1 MIQVKKLWV
10 SGERQLQS
18 GATMKKPQSLGNA
31 VASSVWDAHI
41 TKATSSPHYAR
52 EYKKYSYVLD
62 EYEIM
67 AKRIKNGEPI
77 GENYLKGKQKE
88 KLLELTDLT
97 HADFKK
103 YLE

>member
-1 MIQVKKLWV
+1 M
-10 SGERQLQS
+10 
-18 GATMKKPQSLGNA
+18 
-31 VASSVWDAHI
+31 
-41 TKATSSPHYAR
+41 
-52 EYKKYSYVLD
+52 LD

-67 AKRIKNGEPI
+67 AKRIKNGEPV
-77 GENYLKGKQKE
+77 GESYLKGKQKE

>member
-1 MIQVKKLWV
+1 MN
-10 SGERQLQS
+10 
-18 GATMKKPQSLGNA
+18 KPKSVYQAVQGN
-31 VASSVWDAHI
+31 VWDAHI
-41 TKATSSPHYAR
+41 NKATSSPHYAR

-67 AKRIKNGEPI
+67 AKRIKNGEPV
-77 GENYLKGKQKE
+77 GESYLKGKQKE

-97 HADFKK
+97 HADLKK

>member
-1 MIQVKKLWV
+1 MN
-10 SGERQLQS
+10 
-18 GATMKKPQSLGNA
+18 KPKSVYQAVQGN
-31 VASSVWDAHI
+31 VWDAHI
-41 TKATSSPHYAR
+41 NKATSSPHYAR

-67 AKRIKNGEPI
+67 AKRIKNGEPV
-77 GENYLKGKQKE
+77 GESYLKGKQKE

>member
-1 MIQVKKLWV
+1 
-10 SGERQLQS
+10 
-18 GATMKKPQSLGNA
+18 MKKPKSIGAA

-41 TKATSSPHYAR
+41 TKATSSPHYAK

-77 GENYLKGKQKE
+77 GESYLKGKQKE

>member
-1 MIQVKKLWV
+1 M
-10 SGERQLQS
+10 
-18 GATMKKPQSLGNA
+18 MKKPKTLGS
-31 VASSVWDAHI
+31 VVSSSVWDAHI
-41 TKATSSPHYAR
+41 NKATSSPHYAK

-77 GENYLKGKQKE
+77 GESYLKGKQKE